1 MKVCVIGA
9 GASGLCAIKNCLQ
22 NNLDVIGFEQSNEI
36 GGTWVYTDK
45 IDKDERGL
53 DIHSSM
59 YKGLYTNLPKELMCF
74 PDFPFP
80 PQEKSFLPA
89 SDVLSYLKL
98 YVDTF
103 NVRSKI
109 KFLHAVER
117 VRPLIDN
124 SWEVIVKNLITNMN
138 ETFIF
143 DAILVCTGHFN
154 VPHIPKFEGQK
165 TFRGRQIHSHQ
176 YRVPK
181 TFHNERVLVIGGSS
195 SGTDLAREIS
205 NDANLV
211 LWSHHLKEHVDLK
224 AIKNNVTQKPD
235 ISRLTENGVFFK
247 DGTFEMI
254 TTVLYC
260 TGYEFTF
267 PFLSIDCNLS
277 CFENYVQPLYK
288 HCININRPSM
298 AIVGIIFNNCPFQT
312 FDLQIRFYLK
322 FLIGEKSLPSR
333 ELMLFDTEKDM
344 NERWQRGLS
353 TRKAHSFGD
362 GYQNDYYKDLAV
374 TADIQPIKQYVTK
387 MYSENQQ
394 NRKRDITTFRNY
406 KFTIINDETFKT
418 KLLLE

>member
-9 GASGLCAIKNCLQ
+9 GAAGLCAIKNCLQ
-22 NNLDVIGFEQSNEI
+22 QNLDVIGFEQSNEI

-89 SDVLSYLKL
+89 SDVLDYLNL

-103 NVRSKI
+103 DVRSRI
-109 KFLHAVER
+109 KFLHAVVR
-117 VRPLIDN
+117 VRPLLDN

-143 DAILVCTGHFN
+143 DVILVCNGHFS

-165 TFRGRQIHSHQ
+165 IFRGRQLHSHN
-176 YRVPK
+176 YRVSK
-181 TFHNERVLVIGGSS
+181 VFQNERVLVIGGRS

-205 NDANLV
+205 KDANLV

-224 AIKNNVTQKPD
+224 AEKNNVIQKPD
-235 ISRLTENGVFFK
+235 ISRFTEDGVFFN
-247 DGTFEMI
+247 DGTFEKI

-277 CFENYVQPLYK
+277 CYENYVQPLYK

-298 AIVGIIFNNCPFQT
+298 AIIGIIFNNCPFQT
-312 FDLQIRFYLK
+312 FDLQIRFCLK
-322 FLIGEKSLPSR
+322 YFTGEKLLPSR
-333 ELMLFDTEKDM
+333 EMMLSDTEKDM
-344 NERWQRGLS
+344 NDRWQRGLS
-353 TRKAHSFGD
+353 QRKAHSFGD
-362 GYQNDYYKDLAV
+362 GYQNEYYKNLAV
-374 TADIQPIKQYVTK
+374 TADIQSIKQYVTK
-387 MYSENQQ
+387 MYSENQRNKQ
-394 NRKRDITTFRNY
+394 KDITTFRNY
-406 KFTIINDETFKT
+406 KFTIINDESFKT
-418 KLLLE
+418 ELLSE

>member
-1 MKVCVIGA
+1 MKFCVIGA
-9 GASGLCAIKNCLQ
+9 GAAGLCAIKNCLQ
-22 NNLDVIGFEQSNEI
+22 QNLDVIGFEQTNKI

-45 IDKDERGL
+45 IEKDEHGL

-80 PQEKSFLPA
+80 SQEKSFLPA
-89 SDVLSYLKL
+89 SDVLDYLNL

-103 NVRSKI
+103 NVRSRI
-109 KFLHAVER
+109 KFLHAVVR
-117 VRPLIDN
+117 VLPLLDD

-138 ETFIF
+138 ETFTF
-143 DAILVCTGHFN
+143 DAIFVSNGHFS

-165 TFRGRQIHSHQ
+165 KFRGRQMHSHK
-176 YRVPK
+176 YRVPNI
-181 TFHNERVLVIGGSS
+181 FQNERVLVIGGSS
-195 SGTDLAREIS
+195 SGTDLAKEIS
-205 NDANLV
+205 NQANLV
-211 LWSHHLKEHVDLK
+211 LWSHHLKERVDLQAAK
-224 AIKNNVTQKPD
+224 DNVIQKPD
-235 ISRLTENGVFFK
+235 ILRLTEDGVVFN
-247 DGTFEMI
+247 DGTFETI

-277 CFENYVQPLYK
+277 SYENYIQPLYK

-298 AIVGIIFNNCPFQT
+298 AIIGIIFNNCPFQT

-322 FLIGEKSLPSR
+322 FMTGEKLLPSR
-333 ELMLFDTEKDM
+333 EIMVADTEKDM

-353 TRKAHSFGD
+353 RRKAHSFGN
-362 GYQNDYYKDLAV
+362 GYQNEYYRDLAV

-387 MYSENQQ
+387 MYSENQR
-394 NRKRDITTFRNY
+394 NRQKDIKTFRNY
-406 KFTIINDETFKT
+406 KFTIINDETFET
-418 KLLLE
+418 RLLSE